1 MLNCIYLHNSRIK
14 RGGVPLFHN
23 NKKINMKN
31 VSTVEWV
38 IVASSLVLSFILGLL
53 TFSLYKKNK
62 TLSADDILKS
72 VKKEFLKE
80 GPIDG
85 SWIELTKVPW
95 KKFAYETDV
104 YYGGISRYEE
114 NKLVQYEF
122 IVNAYTGSMIDI
134 YRV

>member
-1 MLNCIYLHNSRIK
+1 MGVTYLSK
-14 RGGVPLFHN
+14 GGITVFQSKKMKMSHYSSQEWTLLSIILSLSFLFG
-23 NKKINMKN
+23 
-31 VSTVEWV
+31 
-38 IVASSLVLSFILGLL
+38 VLS
-53 TFSLYKKNK
+53 YKQYRNRK
-62 TLSADDILKS
+62 TLKADDILKD

-80 GPIDG
+80 GTLDG

-95 KKFAYETDV
+95 KKFAHKTDV

-122 IVNAYTGSMIDI
+122 IADAYTGSIIDM

>member
-1 MLNCIYLHNSRIK
+1 MLY
-14 RGGVPLFHN
+14 
-23 NKKINMKN
+23 NKKTKN
-31 VSTVEWV
+31 STHSTEDWIFVG
-38 IVASSLVLSFILGLL
+38 ISALLSFALGVL
-53 TFSLYKKNK
+53 TFAFIKKHKSLK
-62 TLSADDILKS
+62 ADDLLKS
-72 VKKEFLKE
+72 IKKDFLKE

-104 YYGGISRYEE
+104 YYGGVSRYEE

-122 IVNAYTGSMIDI
+122 IVDAYTGSLIDL

>member
-1 MLNCIYLHNSRIK
+1 MFPS
-14 RGGVPLFHN
+14 
-23 NKKINMKN
+23 KKHKMKS
-31 VSTVEWV
+31 VSSTEWTVLGISV
-38 IVASSLVLSFILGLL
+38 VLSFVLGLF
-53 TFSLYKKNK
+53 TFSFYSKKK
-62 TLSADDILKS
+62 TKSADTILKS

>member
-1 MLNCIYLHNSRIK
+1 MR
-14 RGGVPLFHN
+14 
-23 NKKINMKN
+23 N
-31 VSTVEWV
+31 VSNTEWTVV
-38 IVASSLVLSFILGLL
+38 SVSLVLSFLLGLL
-53 TFSLYKKNK
+53 TFSLYKQKK
-62 TLSADDILKS
+62 TKSADDILKS

-122 IVNAYTGSMIDI
+122 IVDAYTGSMIDI

>member
-1 MLNCIYLHNSRIK
+1 MFYRDK
-14 RGGVPLFHN
+14 T
-23 NKKINMKN
+23 KD
-31 VSTVEWV
+31 STHSTEDWV
-38 IVASSLVLSFILGLL
+38 FVGATALLSFVLGVL
-53 TFSLYKKNK
+53 TFAFIKKHKSLK
-62 TLSADDILKS
+62 ADDLLKS

-122 IVNAYTGSMIDI
+122 IVDAFTGSLIDL

>member
-1 MLNCIYLHNSRIK
+1 MITIYPYK
-14 RGGVPLFHN
+14 RGGVPLFP
-23 NKKINMKN
+23 NKKFKMRH
-31 VSTVEWV
+31 VSTIEWTVVAVSV
-38 IVASSLVLSFILGLL
+38 ILSFVLGLL
-53 TFSLYKKNK
+53 TFSVYKKKK
-62 TLSADDILKS
+62 TKSADDILKS

-114 NKLVQYEF
+114 DKLVQYEF

>member
-1 MLNCIYLHNSRIK
+1 MLNNKRSNQDEYSTEDWLYLGGAALLSFLLGILTFTFINSR
-14 RGGVPLFHN
+14 R
-23 NKKINMKN
+23 
-31 VSTVEWV
+31 
-38 IVASSLVLSFILGLL
+38 SL
-53 TFSLYKKNK
+53 K
-62 TLSADDILKS
+62 ADDLLAS

-104 YYGGISRYEE
+104 YYGGISRYED

-122 IVNAYTGSMIDI
+122 IVDAYTGSLIDL

>member
-1 MLNCIYLHNSRIK
+1 MITIYPYK
-14 RGGVPLFHN
+14 RGGVPLFPS
-23 NKKINMKN
+23 KKIKMRH
-31 VSTVEWV
+31 VSTTEWTVVAVSV
-38 IVASSLVLSFILGLL
+38 ILSFVLGLL
-53 TFSLYKKNK
+53 TFSVYKKKK
-62 TLSADDILKS
+62 TKSADDILKS

-114 NKLVQYEF
+114 DKLVQYEF

>member
-1 MLNCIYLHNSRIK
+1 MFVGATAL
-14 RGGVPLFHN
+14 
-23 NKKINMKN
+23 
-31 VSTVEWV
+31 
-38 IVASSLVLSFILGLL
+38 LSFVLGVSA
-53 TFSLYKKNK
+53 FAFIKKHK
-62 TLSADDILKS
+62 TLKADELLKS
-72 VKKEFLKE
+72 IKKEFLKE

-122 IVNAYTGSMIDI
+122 IVNAYTGSLIDL